1 MHFNLKTTWILFCLF
16 LASSTSY
23 GQVQIKEIQDID
35 QKSLLSQI
43 DTVIFIK
50 GKNMGSTIFRVN
62 NGSGSAHLPESDE
75 VSYSFLISVSEYDE
89 NPESKLFSVGPFI
102 YPKLSNN
109 IDMGE
114 NYSLQIS
121 YDGANMQRKKN
132 RLIITL
138 DSVQLK

>member
-1 MHFNLKTTWILFCLF
+1 MHINMKTILILFCLF

-35 QKSLLSQI
+35 QKSLLTQI

-50 GKNMGSTIFRVN
+50 GKNMGITIFRVN

-75 VSYSFLISVSEYDE
+75 VSHSFLISVSKYDE
-89 NPESKLFSVGPFI
+89 NPQSKLFSLGPFI
-102 YPKLSNN
+102 NPKLSNN
-109 IDMGE
+109 KDMGE

-121 YDGANMQRKKN
+121 FGVNMQRKKN
-132 RLIITL
+132 RLIIAF
-138 DSVQLK
+138 DSVQLR

>member
-1 MHFNLKTTWILFCLF
+1 MKTISILFCLF

-23 GQVQIKEIQDID
+23 GQVQIKEIQNID

-50 GKNMGSTIFRVN
+50 GKNMGITIFRVN

-102 YPKLSNN
+102 YPKFSNN
-109 IDMGE
+109 IDKGE

-121 YDGANMQRKKN
+121 YGVNMQRKKN